1 MTKEAFKMQSKRIT
15 PVDILRHTFIFAL
28 LILFLFP
35 IYWMIIT
42 SFKASEDILT
52 RPPKFIFTPTLDNYI
67 YAFQEANF
75 GLYIRNTLVIA
86 LISTA
91 IVIVLGSLASYSFAR
106 YNPGAGHL
114 MFFILTTRMM
124 PAIAV
129 IMPYFLIFRDIGNTA
144 VGEALW
150 LGLDRPGA
158 LVVSYTMFNLPFA
171 IWLMHSFFQDIPRDV
186 EDSARLDGYSRLQV
200 LRRVVLPL
208 AMPGIA
214 VTAIFCLLF
223 SWNEFLFAFLLTR
236 DAAATITVGVS
247 GFWTQR
253 GILWGPMSA
262 AAVVCVVPMMLFA
275 LFLQRYIVRGL
286 TFGAVRG

>member
-1 MTKEAFKMQSKRIT
+1 MQAK
-15 PVDILRHTFIFAL
+15 TFTMADLVRYALVIAL
-28 LILFLFP
+28 LIFFLFP
-35 IYWMIIT
+35 IFWMITT
-42 SFKASEDILT
+42 SFKPPPDILT
-52 RPPKFIFTPTLDNYI
+52 RPPKWVFEPTLGNYV
-67 YAFQEANF
+67 YAFEEANF
-75 GLYIRNTLVIA
+75 ALFIKNSLIVS

-91 IVIVLGSLASYSFAR
+91 LVIVAGCLASYSFAR

-129 IMPYFLIFRDIGNTA
+129 IIPFFVIFKAIGNTA
-144 VGEALW
+144 IGETLF
-150 LGLDRPGA
+150 LGLDKQGT
-158 LVVSYTMFNLPFA
+158 LVVCYTVFNLPFA
-171 IWLMHSFFQDIPRDV
+171 IWLLHSFFQDIPREL

-208 AMPGIA
+208 AAPGIA
-214 VTAIFCLLF
+214 VTAIFCLIF

-236 DAAATITVGVS
+236 DVARTITVGVA

-253 GILWGPMSA
+253 GILWGPLSA
-262 AAVVCVVPMMLFA
+262 AATVCVLPMLIFA
-275 LFLQRYIVRGL
+275 LLLQRYIVRGL